1 MVKAGV
7 TAAALVCLLVT
18 TIVLVRAEA
27 QPPHPIVV
35 KTRYLPLNQDRP
47 QLRTLGR
54 LRYAGGL
61 RLTAKGEMAF
71 GGLSGLDVDDEGRFL
86 SQTDAGSL
94 VRGRL
99 VLDRAGRLAG
109 LADTTIEA
117 LTDEAG
123 QPYGSKS
130 EGDAED
136 IAFLPGGGYAVSFEQ
151 KHRVMAYRPGHAP
164 RRLGIPDTAFP
175 SRNRALEALTVWHDP
190 AKGEDR
196 LVEGAEDGRAWSCD
210 IEGQGCVQVLDS
222 SQEPLTRGYS
232 LTSLDAL
239 PDGHGMIAMYRD
251 VSLLHGM
258 QGMIAWV
265 RPGASPQ
272 VTPLAWLSAPL
283 SVDNFE
289 GIAAVKRGDGGI
301 RLYIVSDDNFSS
313 IQRTLLMAF
322 DWTPPAPG

>member
-1 MVKAGV
+1 
-7 TAAALVCLLVT
+7 LV
-18 TIVLVRAEA
+18 
-27 QPPHPIVV
+27 
-35 KTRYLPLNQDRP
+35 LNP
-47 QLRTLGR
+47 Q
-54 LRYAGGL
+54 
-61 RLTAKGEMAF
+61 
-71 GGLSGLDVDDEGRFL
+71 
-86 SQTDAGSL
+86 
-94 VRGRL
+94 GRL
-99 VLDRAGRLAG
+99 VG
-109 LADTTIEA
+109 LADTTLES

-136 IAFLPGGGYAVSFEQ
+136 ITLLPGGGYAVSFEQ
-151 KHRVMAYRPGHAP
+151 KHRVLAYRPGLAP
-164 RRLGIPDTAFP
+164 RRLGIPDTTFP

-190 AKGEDR
+190 ARGEDR

-210 IEGQGCVQVLDS
+210 IEGKGCVQFLVPA
-222 SQEPLTRGYS
+222 EEKLTRGYS

-239 PDGHGMIAMYRD
+239 PDGLGMVAMYRD
-251 VSLLHGM
+251 VSLIHGM

-272 VTPLAWLSAPL
+272 VTPLAWLSSPL

-289 GIAAVKRGDGGI
+289 GIAAVARPGGGV

-322 DWTPPAPG
+322 DWTPPGAG